1 MISISVSILGFWII
15 KYEFAEIFR
24 DFGLKKVFFHPTL
37 LLLAFLMLITLKK
50 FYHDPILNWIFTL
63 IVYFLVYFLPLMIKK
78 KFETEIKDQILFFLD
93 NIILNVQ
100 SGIPMRSSLAK
111 ASDDFTGWKKTQF
124 KLLVN
129 SIHLGQKND
138 HFQSKTL
145 KKFHREIVNIENS
158 KTKNFEQ
165 LKSYR
170 QQLKIEQNLRHR
182 SRQVT
187 MNLKIQSLV
196 MTILYFLIGF
206 FIFSNFDTSNSKSVL
221 LFSVFFFSLG
231 QILVFF
237 IGKSL
242 KWKT

>member
-1 MISISVSILGFWII
+1 
-15 KYEFAEIFR
+15 
-24 DFGLKKVFFHPTL
+24 
-37 LLLAFLMLITLKK
+37 
-50 FYHDPILNWIFTL
+50 
-63 IVYFLVYFLPLMIKK
+63 MIKK

-111 ASDDFTGWKKTQF
+111 TSDDFTGWKKTQF

-129 SIHLGQKND
+129 SILLGQKND